1 MQYSKAIT
9 LTALSA
15 VGTVANCSLAALD
28 AGVKARHYYDQAYAH
43 YDRLFLGD
51 EAVARYE
58 TIGYAIGTALG
69 VAAVLFLNGVDAL
82 QAWVDA
88 TVEDAQ
94 GDESDPADCLP
105 QSEID
110 IPAPVVF
117 VRLMKDL
124 VYDIYSLFTFI
135 GEVAE
140 IACHYLRGRH
150 VQI

>member
-9 LTALSA
+9 LTTLSA
-15 VGTVANCSLAALD
+15 VGTFATCSLAALD
-28 AGVKARHYYDQAYAH
+28 AGVTARQYFDKAYAH

-51 EAVARYE
+51 EAVTRYE

-69 VAAVLFLNGVDAL
+69 ITAVLFLNGVDAL

-94 GDESDPADCLP
+94 GDEGDPADCLP
-105 QSEID
+105 QAEVD

-124 VYDIYSLFTFI
+124 VYDIYSLFTFT
-135 GEVAE
+135 GEAAE
-140 IACHYLRGRH
+140 IACHYIRGHH
-150 VQI
+150 VQV

>member
-9 LTALSA
+9 LTALTA

-82 QAWVDA
+82 QAWVDV

-94 GDESDPADCLP
+94 DSDPADCLP
-105 QSEID
+105 QAEVD

-124 VYDIYSLFTFI
+124 VYDIYSLCTFT
-135 GEVAE
+135 GEAAE
-140 IACHYLRGRH
+140 IACHYIRGHH
-150 VQI
+150 VQV

>member
-15 VGTVANCSLAALD
+15 VGTFATCSLATLD
-28 AGVKARHYYDQAYAH
+28 AGVTARRYFNTAYAE

-51 EAVARYE
+51 EAVDRYE
-58 TIGYAIGTALG
+58 TIGYMLGTARG
-69 VAAVLFLNGVDAL
+69 VAAVLFLNSIDAL
-82 QAWVDA
+82 QDWVDA

-94 GDESDPADCLP
+94 GDEGDPADCLP

-124 VYDIYSLFTFI
+124 VYDIYSLFTFT
-135 GEVAE
+135 GEAAE
-140 IACHYLRGRH
+140 IACHYLRGHH
-150 VQI
+150 VQV